1 MTTATTSSETGPCLP
16 PSVNIS
22 KTEATAANI
31 AMKPLLLLGSVLTL
45 AVPAVVSALTVHDVL
60 GRSVAAYARSST
72 TITTAAASN
81 AKRDLVSDVLTDIE
95 DLAECSACQALLVV
109 LQALAHLGNDAF
121 TDTIVAVCELL
132 EIEDDDVCAGAI
144 GLEGPILA
152 HDLRDM
158 SIPSKTSEL
167 FCLTIFGLCQWP
179 DVDTSFSV
187 VDIDDKPA
195 NASRPA
201 PSGETPLQVVHI
213 SDIHVDRNYTT
224 GASYNCTKN
233 ICCRAYDA
241 DDAPGVTD
249 YPAGPYGNAACD
261 SPVSLE
267 ESLYAAVA
275 QLVPNRTFTIFTGD
289 VVEGD
294 VWLTTDAEVTSSLDD
309 AYGRMAGA
317 GLGQTYAVVGN
328 HDSCPVDSFPP
339 AAVDTTYAAETQLF
353 YDALAADVEGW
364 VGSAAAAEVSS
375 NYGSY
380 SVLDAT
386 TGLRII
392 SLNTNLWYKSNYW
405 MYEATMEH
413 DPSGL
418 LAWLAAELAA
428 AEVAG
433 ERVWLLGHM
442 PLGSS
447 DAFHDQSYY
456 FDAIVQRFDAT
467 IAAVFYGHT
476 HKDEWELA
484 YSDYADQ
491 SAATATMVSYI
502 APALTPTSGNP
513 TFRVYSVD
521 PVTFAVLDFT
531 VYYANLSAPTYQTD
545 GPTWE
550 ALYSAKATYGAA
562 LGYTDPA
569 AELTP
574 AFWHNVTAL
583 FESDDDAFQ
592 QYVARKNRD
601 YGTAAACTGDCKT
614 LEICQLR
621 AAQAQYN
628 CAAVTPGINLKHKRK
643 RDVDESAHDDHACE
657 SSVVAPVMSSIY
669 SDDGIDALRTALV
682 SVAGAAFLNTT
693 VSGNFTVD
701 S

>member
-1 MTTATTSSETGPCLP
+1 
-16 PSVNIS
+16 
-22 KTEATAANI
+22 
-31 AMKPLLLLGSVLTL
+31 MKVSFLGSVLSL
-45 AVPAVVSALTVHDVL
+45 VVPAVTSTLTVNDVL
-60 GRSVAAYARSST
+60 GRSVAAYAH
-72 TITTAAASN
+72 TA
-81 AKRDLVSDVLTDIE
+81 AKRDLVSDILTEIE
-95 DLAECSACQALLVV
+95 DLAECSACQGLLVV

-121 TDTIVAVCELL
+121 TDTIIEVCELL

-152 HDLRDM
+152 HDLRNMD
-158 SIPSKTSEL
+158 IPSKTSEL

-179 DVDTSFSV
+179 DVDTSYAVTLS
-187 VDIDDKPA
+187 DKPA

-201 PSGETPLQVVHI
+201 PSGGTPLQIVHI

-233 ICCRAYDA
+233 ICCRPYDA
-241 DDAPGVTD
+241 DDEPGVTD
-249 YPAGPYGNAACD
+249 YPAGPYGNPACD

-267 ESLYAAVA
+267 ESLYAAIEA
-275 QLVPNRTFTIFTGD
+275 LVPNRTFTIFTGD
-289 VVEGD
+289 VIEGD
-294 VWLTTDAEVTSSLDD
+294 VWLTTDEEVTSNLND
-309 AYGRMAGA
+309 AYGRMVSI
-317 GLGQTYAVVGN
+317 GQTYAVVGN

-339 AAVDTTYAAETQLF
+339 AAVDTTYAAETQIF
-353 YDALAADVEGW
+353 YDTISSDIESW

-405 MYEATMEH
+405 MYETTMEH

-418 LAWLAAELAA
+418 FAWLAAELEA

-456 FDAIVQRFDAT
+456 FDTIVQRFDGT

-491 SAATATMVSYI
+491 TAATATMMSYI

-521 PVTFAVLDFT
+521 PVTFGILDFT
-531 VYYANLSAPTYQTD
+531 VYYANLSSPTYQTD

-550 ALYSAKATYGAA
+550 ALYSAKDTYGAA
-562 LGYTDPA
+562 LGYTDAA

-592 QYVARKNRD
+592 QYVARKTRD
-601 YGTAAACTGDCKT
+601 YGTTAACTGDCKT

-628 CAAVTPGINLKHKRK
+628 CATVTPGINLKSKRK
-643 RDVDESAHDDHACE
+643 RDVDESVHDDHACE
-657 SSVVAPVMSSIY
+657 STIVAPVMSSIY

-682 SVAGAAFLNTT
+682 GVAGSAFLNTT